1 MFSNVTADSTAR
13 LLEAKTLLDICN
25 DASLN
30 VGQHYN
36 DRILYGSFYVLLYG
50 ALEYTISHCAYQAIA
65 QLNTKNT
72 MKLYE
77 LQPTLWGMILDPDC
91 TRMESAGSNK
101 KWEYRYYLFS
111 KLTKDQA
118 MQQIQ
123 SVLFPASNGNIKEK
137 QLDRVWTT
145 FGLKS
150 PLFEPGYETVQQDLN
165 TLANGRMAVAHGRE
179 KASTIGG
186 GASITELTNL
196 YNSISR
202 YCSYL
207 ISCFTQYIVNE
218 GYKQT

>member
-1 MFSNVTADSTAR
+1 MFSSVTADSIAR
-13 LLEAKTLLDICN
+13 LMEAKSLLDICS
-25 DASLN
+25 DDSLKL
-30 VGQHYN
+30 GEHYN

-50 ALEYTISHCAYQAIA
+50 ALEYTISHCVYQAIG

-72 MKLYE
+72 LKLYE
-77 LQPTLWGMILDPDC
+77 LQPTLWGLIFDPDC
-91 TRMESAGSNK
+91 TRMESAGPNK
-101 KWEYRYYLFS
+101 KWEYRYQLFS

-118 MQQIQ
+118 LAQIQ
-123 SVLFPASNGNIKEK
+123 SALFPASNGNIKEK

-150 PLFEPGYETVQQDLN
+150 PLFEPGYESVQQDLI

-186 GASITELTNL
+186 GTTIAELTDL
-196 YNSISR
+196 YDSISR

-207 ISCFTQYIVNE
+207 IACFTQYITNE
-218 GYKQT
+218 EFKQ